1 MDWQDTGF
9 VLTARRHGE
18 TALIVELLTADRGRH
33 AGLVRGGQ
41 SPRRR
46 ALFQL
51 GNLVAAS
58 WRGRLPEHLGQLD
71 CELVRAHAARFLDDP
86 DRLAAL
92 AAAAAV
98 LNTALPE
105 REPHRDVYD
114 AFAALVVALDSAEWA
129 QYYVAWERDL
139 LAALGFGL
147 DLSRCAV
154 TGHNQDL
161 AFVSP
166 RTGRAVTREAAEPY
180 RDKLL
185 PLPEFLCR
193 QAAATQ
199 SDIVAGLNLTGYFLD
214 RHVLLPQG
222 RTLPEPRERLA
233 DRMRRSAVADRVP
246 ERF

>member
-9 VLTARRHGE
+9 VLAVRRHGE
-18 TALIVELLTADRGRH
+18 SGLIAELLTAERGRH

-46 ALFQL
+46 ALFQP
-51 GNLVAAS
+51 GNLLSAR

-71 CELVRAHAARFLDDP
+71 CELLRAHAARFLDDP
-86 DRLAAL
+86 DRLAGL
-92 AAAAAV
+92 ATATSL
-98 LNTALPE
+98 LNAALPE
-105 REPHRDVYD
+105 HEPHRDIYD
-114 AFAALVVALDSAEWA
+114 GFAALIGLLDSAEWA
-129 QYYVAWERDL
+129 QHYVAWERDL

-154 TGHNQDL
+154 IGHNHDL

-166 RTGRAVTREAAEPY
+166 RTGRAVSREAAEPY

-185 PLPEFLCR
+185 PLPAFLWR
-193 QAAATQ
+193 PAPAPP

-222 RTLPEPRERLA
+222 RSLPEARVRFA
-233 DRMRRSAVADRVP
+233 DRMRRVNAADKIT
-246 ERF
+246 